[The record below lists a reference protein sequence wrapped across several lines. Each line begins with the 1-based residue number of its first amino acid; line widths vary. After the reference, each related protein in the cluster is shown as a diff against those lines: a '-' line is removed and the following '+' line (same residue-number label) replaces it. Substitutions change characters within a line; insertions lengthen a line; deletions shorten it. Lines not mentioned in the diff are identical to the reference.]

1 MISHSFEWLT
11 DHWESLRRPFGNLH
25 ENLAHHHPILTPIG
39 DGTTLQLII
48 QGHSQSGHP
57 DLAATSETLGH
68 GGSFKASKRYL
79 GLSISLKQ
87 IGNPSQRLTLLQVS
101 QTLEEGCD
109 HKIIREAPPAARE
122 LVQPPDEVSNE

>member
-1 MISHSFEWLT
+1 MVQPYRSSFRVTDNQYTLTWLQRVKRWVT
-11 DHWESLRRPFGNLH
+11 E
-25 ENLAHHHPILTPIG
+25 A
-39 DGTTLQLII
+39 
-48 QGHSQSGHP
+48 
-57 DLAATSETLGH
+57 
-68 GGSFKASKRYL
+68 ASKRYL